1 LLVPS
6 QFLELAYR
14 SGNRI
19 LFFTVYKFLEDVGMI
34 AEVTEDLKRYVS
46 IFREMWADF
55 VYLEDIN

>member
-1 LLVPS
+1 M
-6 QFLELAYR
+6 ELAYA
-14 SGNRI
+14 SGNKI
-19 LFFTVYKFLEDVGMI
+19 LFFTVYKFLEDAGMI